1 MIRSLVFSLVKSLKF
16 STVLLDVSGRAE
28 SVGRRSLLLLL
39 LAVVLLLLICLLLQL
54 LVRLLLL
61 LLPRLLLNLLLV
73 WLLIDLVTVVLLPWR
88 LLVIISLHFGFDFIG
103 LLLFDKGFV
112 MTHLLGLFM
121 NLLARLTED
130 THTANDACE

>member
-28 SVGRRSLLLLL
+28 SVGRRSLLLL

-103 LLLFDKGFV
+103 LLLFDKRFV